1 MPTDIKQFS
10 QSFKDASPRTR
21 MVAIGGALL
30 LAAALAVSGMLS
42 SRPHFVL
49 LYAQV
54 DDQERVAV
62 EKALAGASIR
72 YRISQPPGPFVVDVD
87 EGQFYEAQNA
97 VAVAGAM
104 KRASSGIETD
114 TQGASTIFM
123 TSAERAQA
131 GLKREWQELEKQL
144 SDLDFVAS
152 ASVTTSIPDSSPL
165 RARKP
170 LTVSVT
176 LSLRGQSDLTPEQA
190 ENLARIVRYRF
201 DVPAENVVITDQ
213 NARTLY
219 VGEQGGDTNLA
230 QNHNRGE
237 YARDFERDLEL
248 KANEA
253 LSRAWGANK
262 GYVTLASEW
271 DFDLRTIEDESVQPK
286 GVLVEDEKTETIT
299 PSGAS
304 PAEGG
309 GAVGTAANI
318 AIENTDPAAAAAAAA
333 SAPPPATSTDQKRRY
348 ETGRT
353 KTRTIHSA
361 PTLKRLSISLVLDES
376 LAARKDEIAKNVEAL
391 VGFDKSRNDVI
402 NVSTTAIAVPTVGA
416 DGAPIDAP
424 VAEGMSPTLKLVLK
438 HGVELLAAC
447 AFLFVALKAL
457 KGIKVGARVAGSGGA
472 LSAMGSSSGGS
483 RGALDHDDGDMEP
496 DPELLARA
504 RVEELVRSDPRRVGE
519 ILSRWASES
528 TQKAGASR

>member
-1 MPTDIKQFS
+1 MPTDLKQFS
-10 QSFKDASPRTR
+10 QSLKDASPRTR
-21 MVAIGGALL
+21 MVAIGGVLLVVLALVASTL
-30 LAAALAVSGMLS
+30 LSA
-42 SRPHFVL
+42 RPHFVL
-49 LYAQV
+49 LHGQV

-62 EKALAGASIR
+62 EKALAGAGIR
-72 YRISQPPGPFVVDVD
+72 YRISQPPGPFVIDVD

-114 TQGASTIFM
+114 SQGASTIFM

-131 GLKREWQELEKQL
+131 GLKREWQELETQL
-144 SDLDFVAS
+144 ALLDFVAS
-152 ASVTTSIPDSSPL
+152 ARVTTSIPDSSPL

-176 LSLRGQSDLTPEQA
+176 LALRSQSDLTPEQA

-201 DVPAENVVITDQ
+201 DVPAQNVVITDQ

-219 VGEQGGDTNLA
+219 VGESSGDTNLA

-237 YARDFERDLEL
+237 YARDFEQELEA

-253 LSRAWGANK
+253 LSRAFGPNK

-271 DFDLRTIEDESVQPK
+271 DFDLRTIEDETIQPK
-286 GVLVEDEKTETIT
+286 PVLVDDEKTETVT
-299 PSGAS
+299 PADAKL
-304 PAEGG
+304 AEVG
-309 GAVGTAANI
+309 GAAGTAANI
-318 AIENTDPAAAAAAAA
+318 AVENFDPAAGASVAA
-333 SAPPPATSTDQKRRY
+333 STPPATSIDQKRRY
-348 ETGRT
+348 EAGRT

-361 PTLKRLSISLVLDES
+361 PTLKRLSVALVLDES
-376 LAARKDEIAKNVEAL
+376 LAARRDEIAKSVEAL
-391 VGFDKSRNDVI
+391 VGFDSSRNDVI
-402 NVSTTAIAVPTVGA
+402 SVSTTAIAVPTLGA
-416 DGAPIDAP
+416 DGAPAGEP
-424 VAEGMSPTLKLVLK
+424 LPEGMSPTLKLILQ

-447 AFLFVALKAL
+447 AFLFVALRAL
-457 KGIKVGARVAGSGGA
+457 KGIKAGGHLAGSGGHHSA
-472 LSAMGSSSGGS
+472 LGSAGARGVLDAGGED
-483 RGALDHDDGDMEP
+483 LEP

-528 TQKAGASR
+528 PQKAGASR